1 MNFDYILNKV
11 PNLKEC
17 ETLDIFA
24 REGDWQSYK
33 LSSKVK
39 SIEAWDINPKF
50 IDKLKLNLPNAKVYC
65 RDSIEFIN
73 NNDYTKFDILV
84 IDNGLNCYGDDN
96 KYCEHF
102 DFIHNIKNVLKN
114 ECFVIFNVVL
124 KPFNYENF
132 PEWISRRNEFYNIK
146 DSSNLSKS
154 FIEKFY
160 KNLFKSLGFNTV
172 NYYTI
177 CREHHNGNDYLYYVG
192 IELKK

>member
-1 MNFDYILNKV
+1 MNFDYILDKV

-39 SIEAWDINPKF
+39 LIEAWDINPKF
-50 IDKLKLNLPNAKVYC
+50 IDKLKLNLPNAKVCC

-73 NNDYTKFDILV
+73 NNDYTKFDLLV
-84 IDNGLNCYGDDN
+84 IDNGLNCYGNNN

-114 ECFVIFNVVL
+114 E
-124 KPFNYENF
+124 
-132 PEWISRRNEFYNIK
+132 K

-177 CREHHNGNDYLYYVG
+177 CREYHNGDDYLYYVG